1 MSHYTS
7 RRYQNVLHIS
17 GTLYSFLTI
26 LGAVLIGGKE
36 NIGLGIILMATGAAM
51 TRVTSEIEY
60 RKQEQL
66 FKEFRG
72 K

>member
-1 MSHYTS
+1 MSHHTS

-36 NIGLGIILMATGAAM
+36 NISLGIVLMVTGAAM

-66 FKEFRG
+66 FREFRG

>member
-1 MSHYTS
+1 MSHHTS
-7 RRYQNVLHIS
+7 RRYQNILHIS

-36 NIGLGIILMATGAAM
+36 NISLGITLMLTGAAM

-66 FKEFRG
+66 FREFRG

>member
-1 MSHYTS
+1 MSHHTS
-7 RRYQNVLHIS
+7 RNYQNILHIS

-26 LGAVLIGGKE
+26 FGAVLIGKG
-36 NIGLGIILMATGAAM
+36 NNLGIIIMIIGAAM
-51 TRVTSEIEY
+51 TRITSEIEY